1 MYEKNVR
8 NDDITKNFIFL
19 NNKKITVLEI
29 NMKSVL
35 TFLDDN
41 CYELSFMLLINNCQ
55 RYPSSEM

>member
-35 TFLDDN
+35 TFLD
-41 CYELSFMLLINNCQ
+41 ELLRIVIHVANK
-55 RYPSSEM
+55 